1 MIDAKYSYR
10 TGDKKL
16 SIDVVKSKKSFDLAN
31 GIMYTMLI
39 LFAAFCI
46 FPLLWTLVS
55 SFKNNHEI
63 FDNPWGLPAVPQFI
77 NYKNAWVVGEI
88 GRYFF
93 NSLYIVAASVVASFF
108 TGTMAAYAVR
118 RMIWKLSKYVMVF
131 FLLGVMI
138 PVHATLI
145 PLYRLFNSVNMI
157 GSPVC
162 LIIIYTA
169 VSLPM
174 SIFILGGFFK
184 MLPRELEEAAAIDG
198 YSIIRIF
205 WRIIIP
211 LSKPAIA
218 TVTIFNFIG
227 FWNELLFALIFMSN
241 MKYMTLPVG
250 LTNFIG
256 RYLTDYTGMLAAI
269 VLSFIPSLLIYIFL
283 HENIIKGM
291 MSGSLKE

>member
-1 MIDAKYSYR
+1 MLDVKNLYK

-16 SIDVVKSKKSFDLAN
+16 SLNMIKRKISFELSN
-31 GIMYTMLI
+31 VIMYAVLI

-55 SFKNNHEI
+55 SLKNNHEI

-77 NYKNAWVVGEI
+77 NYRNAWVAGNI

-93 NSLYIVAASVVASFF
+93 NSAYIVAAAVVASFLV
-108 TGTMAAYAVR
+108 GTMAAYAIR
-118 RMIWKLSKYVMVF
+118 RMIWKLSKYVMMF
-131 FLLGVMI
+131 FLIGVMI

-157 GSPVC
+157 GSPFC

-174 SIFILGGFFK
+174 SIFILSGFFK

-198 YSIIRIF
+198 YSIFRIF
-205 WRIIIP
+205 WKIIIP

-227 FWNELLFALIFMSN
+227 FWNELLFALVFMSN
-241 MKYMTLPVG
+241 INYMTLPVG

-256 RYLTDYTGMLAAI
+256 RYFTDYTGMLAAI
-269 VLSFIPSLLIYIFL
+269 MLSFVPSLLVYIFL

-291 MSGSLKE
+291 TSGSLKE

>member
-1 MIDAKYSYR
+1 MNLNALKRKIP
-10 TGDKKL
+10 
-16 SIDVVKSKKSFDLAN
+16 FNLAN
-31 GIMYTMLI
+31 VIMYTVLI

-55 SFKNNHEI
+55 SLKNNHEI
-63 FDNPWGLPAVPQFI
+63 FESPWGLPAVPQFI
-77 NYKNAWVVGEI
+77 NYWNAWVVGNI

-93 NSLYIVAASVVASFF
+93 NSAYIVTTAVIVSLIASS
-108 TGTMAAYAVR
+108 MAAYAIR
-118 RMIWKLSKYVMVF
+118 RMIWKLSKHVMMF

-145 PLYRLFNSVNMI
+145 PLYRLFNSADMV

-184 MLPRELEEAAAIDG
+184 MLPRELEEAAVIDG
-198 YSIIRIF
+198 YSVYRIF
-205 WRIIIP
+205 WEIIIP

-227 FWNELLFALIFMSN
+227 FWNELLFALVFMSN
-241 MKYMTLPVG
+241 VNYMTLPVG

-256 RYLTDYTGMLAAI
+256 RYHTDYTGMLAAI
-269 VLSFIPSLLIYIFL
+269 MLSFVPSLLIYIFL
-283 HENIIKGM
+283 HENIIKGI